1 MKRKN
6 TRALLSLALALLMTL
21 SLLPTAF
28 AEEAPPSPTLS
39 SPSPS
44 PAASPLPSPV
54 ASPGA
59 ERSPDPSPGPE
70 KTYVAKIVR
79 DGTDVSF
86 ETIDAAIADAAAGE
100 TIILLADCA
109 AAWTEGYAFR
119 KNLSFSGSFA
129 LSFPYGFCVANG
141 VSLQFS
147 GCAVSLPN
155 VPSGHNG
162 DAPGGKYG
170 IVVNPGASLN
180 VSGGSLSII
189 GCAGDGIYGHA
200 GAVINFAGAAVTI
213 SGSVGNGIAKDN
225 GAAYL
230 NITGGSSVT
239 ISGSGNGG
247 VTNTY
252 EVTVD
257 ASSLTVS
264 GCRGNGSNGS
274 NFYVKNGSTVVFDAN
289 GAHGLSADKL
299 YISGSKVEALNNKY
313 NGIVARDTAVD
324 AASHVLVSGNAASV
338 VKGAFRVLGSSG
350 KAVIDAG
357 ADVQIINNFASGIHV
372 EGSLVMN
379 SGLVSGN
386 MSSAYGGGIF
396 NPGTAEIGSA
406 VVLCNN
412 HAATAGDDVY
422 STGAVTLGPV
432 AQGQSL
438 DGTEG
443 TGDCLKPIDA
453 WYEDGETVRWNP
465 HSLEGLHAE
474 AVPAGAFS
482 APVAL
487 KAAHGIPALDEIV
500 PADAKLFKLD
510 SVTGK
515 PVPGVKFTLY
525 ADQGCTQV
533 IGNYI
538 SDETGLVTLP
548 GLLLERIYY
557 MKETKAA
564 GGYHPLSAIF
574 TVKLLENPEKLTENV
589 LEDGEV
595 VSKTYR
601 TALDFEI
608 SSDLPC
614 LTETDGGKI
623 AVLNEAFVNANI
635 SKVWVDNGETKGRT
649 ESVEISLRANGKEI
663 EKIILSGANGWAVTR
678 ELPRYDDK
686 GKEIKYSLVELTKV
700 DGYVTGY
707 STEGFTV
714 YNTLASLAPKT
725 GDDTNIWLWVSL
737 MALCAAAAAGAGIY
751 IKKRGKKEP

>member
-79 DGTDVSF
+79 DGADVSF

-299 YISGSKVEALNNKY
+299 YISGSTVEALNNKY
-313 NGIVARDTAVD
+313 NGIVARDTA
-324 AASHVLVSGNAASV
+324 
-338 VKGAFRVLGSSG
+338 RR
-350 KAVIDAG
+350 
-357 ADVQIINNFASGIHV
+357 
-372 EGSLVMN
+372 
-379 SGLVSGN
+379 
-386 MSSAYGGGIF
+386 
-396 NPGTAEIGSA
+396 
-406 VVLCNN
+406 C
-412 HAATAGDDVY
+412 
-422 STGAVTLGPV
+422 
-432 AQGQSL
+432 
-438 DGTEG
+438 
-443 TGDCLKPIDA
+443 
-453 WYEDGETVRWNP
+453 R
-465 HSLEGLHAE
+465 
-474 AVPAGAFS
+474 
-482 APVAL
+482 
-487 KAAHGIPALDEIV
+487 
-500 PADAKLFKLD
+500 
-510 SVTGK
+510 
-515 PVPGVKFTLY
+515 
-525 ADQGCTQV
+525 
-533 IGNYI
+533 
-538 SDETGLVTLP
+538 
-548 GLLLERIYY
+548 
-557 MKETKAA
+557 
-564 GGYHPLSAIF
+564 
-574 TVKLLENPEKLTENV
+574 
-589 LEDGEV
+589 
-595 VSKTYR
+595 
-601 TALDFEI
+601 
-608 SSDLPC
+608 LPC
-614 LTETDGGKI
+614 SGQRQCGK
-623 AVLNEAFVNANI
+623 
-635 SKVWVDNGETKGRT
+635 
-649 ESVEISLRANGKEI
+649 
-663 EKIILSGANGWAVTR
+663 
-678 ELPRYDDK
+678 
-686 GKEIKYSLVELTKV
+686 
-700 DGYVTGY
+700 
-707 STEGFTV
+707 
-714 YNTLASLAPKT
+714 
-725 GDDTNIWLWVSL
+725 
-737 MALCAAAAAGAGIY
+737 CC
-751 IKKRGKKEP
+751 